1 LAGFTSFATVGD
13 PKNRTGRL
21 ARPMNLPRFIL
32 NPVTWLTLI
41 DRCRSAAARR
51 TPQPRSSM

>member
-1 LAGFTSFATVGD
+1 M
-13 PKNRTGRL
+13 GRP

-41 DRCRSAAARR
+41 TRCREAAARR
-51 TPQPRSSM
+51 TPRPRPPE